1 MGELLRAT
9 VAGMTEPGKVVI
21 VGSESVEKAMAA
33 ARQAAMDGDDEKFKA
48 YTTSIVNRVQHVVT
62 VASSEVENSEDP
74 NFRMPVQA
82 AAAKL
87 REIGPA
93 VVNDLA
99 QLAGNPQD
107 ASK

>member
-1 MGELLRAT
+1 MFR
-9 VAGMTEPGKVVI
+9 PK
-21 VGSESVEKAMAA
+21 
-33 ARQAAMDGDDEKFKA
+33 QKFKA

-87 REIGPA
+87 RESKSAVLLFLNLFSSPQAQTAHPA
-93 VVNDLA
+93 QPPHLSW
-99 QLAGNPQD
+99 AGCGE
-107 ASK
+107 